1 MSLVALLA
9 LADSR
14 LPAGGHAHSA
24 GAEQMVTEG
33 YVRDEASLATLLRR
47 RLATGGAVAAGLAA
61 AACAACLPAHQLSRP
76 PAADDAANRTG
87 TDGASDL
94 ATALADLDE
103 QADARTPA
111 PAARAASRAQGRAL
125 VRVARTAWPC
135 PLWTALPRTPH
146 HPLAIGVAAAAVGA
160 GPRDAALLALYLAA
174 TAPATAAQRLLG
186 LDPATVAAVLA
197 ALGSAQEALADR
209 AAADAAAGRPPAAD
223 ADPLTDLLQ
232 TRHATREDRLFAS

>member
-1 MSLVALLA
+1 MSLAALLA

-24 GAEQMVTEG
+24 GTEQMVTEG
-33 YVRDEASLATLLRR
+33 HVHDEASLATLLRR

-61 AACAACLPAHQLSRP
+61 AACAAALEGHGPGGSAHGRGPA
-76 PAADDAANRTG
+76 
-87 TDGASDL
+87 GATS
-94 ATALADLDE
+94 AVALADLDDE
-103 QADARTPA
+103 ADARTPA

-125 VRVARTAWPC
+125 VRVASLAWPS
-135 PLWTALPRTPH
+135 PLWAALPRTPH
-146 HPLAIGVAAAAVGA
+146 HPLALGVAAAVVGA
-160 GPRDAALLALYLAA
+160 GPRDAALLAAYLAA

-197 ALGSAQEALADR
+197 ALGPAQEALADR
-209 AAADAAAGRPPAAD
+209 AAAGAAAGRPPAAGV
-223 ADPLTDLLQ
+223 DPLTDLLT

>member
-1 MSLVALLA
+1 MGYPVSLAALLA

-24 GAEQMVTEG
+24 GAEQMVIEG
-33 YVRDEASLATLLRR
+33 HVYDEASLATLLRR

-61 AACAACLPAHQLSRP
+61 AACAACPAGSGSALDREGP
-76 PAADDAANRTG
+76 PAG
-87 TDGASDL
+87 DL
-94 ATALADLDE
+94 ATALADLDD
-103 QADARTPA
+103 QADARAPA

-125 VRVARTAWPC
+125 VRVTSVAWPS
-135 PLWTALPRTPH
+135 PLWASLPRAPH
-146 HPLAIGVAAAAVGA
+146 HPLALGVAAAAVGA

-186 LDPATVAAVLA
+186 LDPATVATVLA
-197 ALGSAQEALADR
+197 ALGPAQEVLAER
-209 AAADAAAGRPPAAD
+209 AAADAAAGRPSAAD

>member
-1 MSLVALLA
+1 MSLAALLA

-24 GAEQMVTEG
+24 GAEQMVIEG
-33 YVRDEASLATLLRR
+33 HVRDEASLATLLRR

-61 AACAACLPAHQLSRP
+61 AACSACLAGPGSAPCRESP
-76 PAADDAANRTG
+76 SAADPTVV
-87 TDGASDL
+87 
-94 ATALADLDE
+94 LADLDD
-103 QADARTPA
+103 QADARAPA
-111 PAARAASRAQGRAL
+111 PAARSASRAQGRAL
-125 VRVARTAWPC
+125 VRVASVAWPS
-135 PLWTALPRTPH
+135 PLWASLPRAPH

-160 GPRDAALLALYLAA
+160 GPHEAALLALYLAA

-186 LDPATVAAVLA
+186 LDPATVAVVLA
-197 ALGSAQEALADR
+197 ALGPAQEALAER
-209 AAADAAAGRPPAAD
+209 AADDAAAGRAPAAE